1 MGDIGD
7 LNTKTLTAAAVCGVL
22 RPQLADVNMVSASVI
37 AQERGIQ
44 VEETRRGSE
53 GAYGQY
59 MRLSVKTERQERSV
73 AGTVFSDGKPR
84 IIQVRGIN
92 IEASLDDD
100 MLYIENSD
108 KPGFIGALGTV
119 LGEAGVNIAHF
130 NLGRDEEAGKQEVAG
145 RAGERDQSHASRSDT
160 ARVDEHGS
168 GSSHHEAPDPD
179 AEHGKHEGEEPVK
192 VVDRVERAAAAE

>member
-1 MGDIGD
+1 MFAGQLIETGLQEIRVEFVGDIGD

-22 RPQLADVNMVSASVI
+22 RPQLADINMVSASVI

-59 MRLSVKTERQERSV
+59 MRLTVKTERQERSV

-92 IEASLDDD
+92 MEASLDEN
-100 MLYIENSD
+100 MLYIENTD

-119 LGEAGVNIAHF
+119 LGEAGVNIANF
-130 NLGRDEEAGKQEVAG
+130 NLGRDEEAGKALALIGV
-145 RAGERDQSHASRSDT
+145 DQP
-160 ARVDEHGS
+160 VDEQVLEKTS
-168 GSSHHEAPDPD
+168 GLDH
-179 AEHGKHEGEEPVK
+179 
-192 VVDRVERAAAAE
+192 VVDAKRLSF